1 MSAGTG
7 RGGPGGRGAGG
18 GGPDP
23 GGGALPERIRAPGAP
38 LTAPRCAG
46 RWGILFSHPR
56 DFTPVCTTEL
66 GRAARLAPE
75 FSKRNVKMI
84 ALSIDSV
91 PDHLAWSK
99 VRRAPGPTE
108 SPRGAPEPPSVTRG
122 CPKLREGGLYGD
134 PRRLYGGTGQQ
145 ASEASIGLQRV
156 QLASRQGE
164 ENRGQKGALNINRQ
178 VRARKT

>member
-1 MSAGTG
+1 MSAGPG

-108 SPRGAPEPPSVTRG
+108 SPRGAPEPPSGNAGVPKAQGGRLVRG
-122 CPKLREGGLYGD
+122 PAALVRGNRTAGVRGEHRSSKG
-134 PRRLYGGTGQQ
+134 
-145 ASEASIGLQRV
+145 AARV
-156 QLASRQGE
+156 QAGGREQGTKGRVKHKSAS
-164 ENRGQKGALNINRQ
+164 KSA
-178 VRARKT
+178 